1 MGGVSFEDRGRSA
14 DLLAAVCAHAEEIRA
29 DLLDGSGG
37 GEAPLDD
44 VLAAMAAGDDLAA
57 PLEALHAVLQ
67 ASGDALGL
75 LGYSDHVATTRGLRP
90 TGVGEAELVE
100 TVYLCPAGRCTRYW
114 FPVGSAPV
122 PHCRLDGVPLR
133 ADRL

>member
-1 MGGVSFEDRGRSA
+1 MSFEDPGRSA
-14 DLLAAVCAHAEEIRA
+14 DLLAAVCGHAKEIRA
-29 DLLDGSGG
+29 DLLHGSGG
-37 GEAPLDD
+37 GAAPLDD

-57 PLEALHAVLQ
+57 PLEALHAVLR

-75 LGYSDHVATTRGLRP
+75 LGYSDHVATTRGLEP
-90 TGVGEAELVE
+90 AGIVGVEDGLVE

-122 PHCRLDGVPLR
+122 PHCRFDDVPLR
-133 ADRL
+133 GERL